1 VAKWNVKCIATISP
15 DYAYGQEVT
24 EAFGEH
30 LKHIKPDVE
39 IIDNLRDRIA
49 RLKQEGLTILLAEQN
64 VDFSPTLA
72 DRVYALEEGA
82 IRCGVADPPSPSS
95 TYLKIYHFIY
105 FHLLYVYFR
114 VSHRGS
120 DAMQCPSDALASWNI

>member
-1 VAKWNVKCIATISP
+1 MAKWSVKCIATISP
-15 DYAYGQEVT
+15 DYAYGQDVT
-24 EAFGEH
+24 ESFVEH
-30 LKHIKPDVE
+30 LNPIKPAVE
-39 IIDNLRDRIA
+39 IIDHLRDRIA

-82 IRCGVADPPSPSS
+82 MRCGVADPPSPSS

-105 FHLLYVYFR
+105 FSLIICLF
-114 VSHRGS
+114 
-120 DAMQCPSDALASWNI
+120 